1 MNKVKLHTLW
11 LLGMLFLM
19 TACGD
24 DDDYY
29 YPSVKLEFV
38 TVKAGADGLDTES
51 AS

>member
-24 DDDYY
+24 DDDTII
-29 YPSVKLEFV
+29 L
-38 TVKAGADGLDTES
+38 L
-51 AS
+51 